1 MSAKRVL
8 VRHTPGILQH
18 SWYRL
23 QFLHR
28 SKRILAFDFGTPDKI
43 LCPFVRGVWPQRFQL
58 LSAFRTDESAD
69 RTADKLAKQDH
80 QDSVANFFSVEQ
92 ASLCD
97 VSVTGA
103 DYILMRG

>member
-8 VRHTPGILQH
+8 VRHTSGILQR
-18 SWYRL
+18 SCCRL

-43 LCPFVRGVWPQRFQL
+43 LCPFVRGAWPQRSQL

-69 RTADKLAKQDH
+69 RTTEKLARQDH
-80 QDSVANFFSVEQ
+80 QDSVATFF
-92 ASLCD
+92 
-97 VSVTGA
+97 
-103 DYILMRG
+103 